1 MPWQKHTRL
10 MTDEQFADGTTIDGN
25 RIDRAMEDTVS
36 RFNNLELRDVERR
49 LMPCHYV
56 SGFTPQSPTNT
67 DTFVAV
73 ITTPGTG
80 YSTATGLTTTGGGGG
95 GDITVDIVS
104 VSGGAI
110 TGIQIASQGTG
121 AYAVGDVLT
130 VVQGGSGGDARFAL
144 KTSTMHH
151 WPWLDTFNHSVLAG
165 TGAPDNYLN
174 PHRVK
179 SIQVDAIV
187 NRTEGPWP
195 LGAQY
200 AWTSEWFFGK
210 PVILD
215 SVHLMAILD
224 NTNTVTT
231 EYEPFSSS
239 TPFMWPDRYTP
250 ANKEVGDDHKDMQ
263 IIVQVADPFGK
274 RQRTRD
280 AIEVSKHTFAINHNA
295 VSHIN
300 LGAPGSDMT
309 PAYPAGNS
317 LAGAAVQLEELN
329 IPVHQNAIVRVSIVI
344 PQYDAGTSHGFW
356 GTEPWNKMIPTLV
369 MTTLEEIE

>member
-67 DTFVAV
+67 SSFIAV
-73 ITTPGTG
+73 IISGGTG
-80 YSTATGLTTTGGGGG
+80 YAVSAGVAVTGGTGAGMTVDILTVALGVITGVNVSVQGTGYTVGDVVTVTTGGN
-95 GDITVDIVS
+95 DATLRLYVS
-104 VSGGAI
+104 
-110 TGIQIASQGTG
+110 T
-121 AYAVGDVLT
+121 L
-130 VVQGGSGGDARFAL
+130 
-144 KTSTMHH
+144 HH
-151 WPWLDTFNHSVLAG
+151 WPWLKTFNYDGAVLTG
-165 TGAPDNYLN
+165 TGVPDNFLN

-179 SIQVDAIV
+179 SIEVGGIV
-187 NRTEGPWP
+187 NKFSNVANWP

-239 TPFMWPDRYTP
+239 TPFMWPASYTT
-250 ANKEVGDDHKDMQ
+250 ANKKIGDDHKDMQ
-263 IIVQVADPFGK
+263 IIVQVADPFDK
-274 RQRTRD
+274 RQRARD

-344 PQYDAGTSHGFW
+344 PQYDAGTSRGFW

>member
-25 RIDRAMEDTVS
+25 RLDRAMEDTVS

-73 ITTPGTG
+73 ITSGGTG
-80 YSTATGLTTTGGGGG
+80 YATATGVAVTGGSGAGMQV
-95 GDITVDIVS
+95 DIITVAAGVITGVIIS
-104 VSGGAI
+104 AQGTGYVAGETVTVSGG
-110 TGIQIASQGTG
+110 G
-121 AYAVGDVLT
+121 ANATLL
-130 VVQGGSGGDARFAL
+130 L
-144 KTSTMHH
+144 KSSTMHH
-151 WPWLDTFNHSVLAG
+151 WPWLNTFNHSVLAG

-195 LGAQY
+195 LGAQF
-200 AWTSEWFFGK
+200 AWTSEWFFGR

-215 SVHLMAILD
+215 SVQLMAILD

-239 TPFMWPDRYTP
+239 TPFIWPGRYTP
-250 ANKEVGDDHKDMQ
+250 ANKETGDDHKDMQ
-263 IIVQVADPFGK
+263 IIVQVADPFDG

-280 AIEVSKHTFAINHNA
+280 AIEVSKHTFAINHNS

-317 LAGAAVQLEELN
+317 LAGVAVQLKELN

-344 PQYDAGTSHGFW
+344 PQYSATTSVGFW

>member
-67 DTFVAV
+67 SSFIAV
-73 ITTPGTG
+73 IVSGGTG
-80 YSTATGLTTTGGGGG
+80 YSAAAG
-95 GDITVDIVS
+95 V
-104 VSGGAI
+104 
-110 TGIQIASQGTG
+110 
-121 AYAVGDVLT
+121 AVT
-130 VVQGGSGGDARFAL
+130 GGSGAGMEVDILTVALGVITGVNVSTQGSGYAAGDVVTVDVPDTNATLRL
-144 KTSTMHH
+144 YVSTLHH
-151 WPWLDTFNHSVLAG
+151 WPWLKTFNYDDEVLTG
-165 TGAPDNYLN
+165 TGVPDNFLN

-179 SIQVDAIV
+179 SIEVDGIV
-187 NRTEGPWP
+187 NKESVAASWP

-200 AWTSEWFFGK
+200 AWTSEWFFGR

-215 SVHLMAILD
+215 TINLMAILD
-224 NTNTVTT
+224 NTGTSTT
-231 EYEPFSSS
+231 EYKPFASS
-239 TPFMWPDRYTP
+239 TPFSWPGRYLP
-250 ANKEVGDDHKDMQ
+250 ANKQSGDDHKDMQ
-263 IIVQVADPFGK
+263 IIVQVADPFDK
-274 RQRTRD
+274 RQRARD

-309 PAYPAGNS
+309 PVYPTLNS
-317 LAGAAVQLEELN
+317 LAGAAVQIKELN

-344 PQYDAGTSHGFW
+344 PQYDAGTPHGFW